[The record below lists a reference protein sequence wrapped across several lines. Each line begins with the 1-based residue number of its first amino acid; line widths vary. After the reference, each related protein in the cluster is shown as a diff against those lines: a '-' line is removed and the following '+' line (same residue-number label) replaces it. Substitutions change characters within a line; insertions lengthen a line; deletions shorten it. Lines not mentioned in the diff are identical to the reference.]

1 MDYAGYLASSLPL
14 SSILAS
20 LKGNEMKA
28 LKKTLPS
35 VLAAMFFAAGAQAA
49 TIDFSEVPLLTTNPT
64 IGGITFTAGTDD
76 LVNGIYNA
84 AITDDFITPGNPYLL
99 NGYGDGTNG
108 TPSGGESYIGI
119 SGMKF
124 GVVQFLLDVIN
135 LLPANTIA
143 VEAYLNNVLVHSEY
157 LDLDGTY
164 SMQLVNGFDE
174 LRLVDGMG
182 GSFSID
188 DFTYREWV
196 APNPN
201 PNPTPEPSII
211 GLLGLGLLGLA
222 YARRR
227 QVA

>member
-1 MDYAGYLASSLPL
+1 
-14 SSILAS
+14 
-20 LKGNEMKA
+20 MKA

-64 IGGITFTAGTDD
+64 IGGITFTAGTDGVD
-76 LVNGIYNA
+76 SNGDPIPPYNT
-84 AITDDFITPGNPYLL
+84 AITDDANSSGNPYLL
-99 NGYGDGTNG
+99 NGYADGTNG

-119 SGMKF
+119 SGMRF
-124 GVVQFLLDVIN
+124 GVVQFLLDVIFLEPGN
-135 LLPANTIA
+135 SLT
-143 VEAYLNNVLVHSEY
+143 VEAYLNNVLVNSDS

-164 SMQLVNGFDE
+164 SLQMVNGFDQ
-174 LRLVDGMG
+174 LRLVDGLG

-196 APNPN
+196 APNPD

-211 GLLGLGLLGLA
+211 GLLGLGLLSLA

-227 QVA
+227 QAA

>member
-1 MDYAGYLASSLPL
+1 
-14 SSILAS
+14 
-20 LKGNEMKA
+20 MKA
-28 LKKTLPS
+28 LKKSLPS

-76 LVNGIYNA
+76 LSDPNNPIFNA
-84 AITDDFITPGNPYLL
+84 AITDDFINPGNPYLL

-108 TPSGGESYIGI
+108 TPSGGEAYIGI
-119 SGMKF
+119 SGKKF

-135 LLPANTIA
+135 LLPQNAIA
-143 VEAYLNNVLVHSEY
+143 VEAYLNNVLVNTQF

-164 SMQLVNGFDE
+164 SLQLVNGFDE

-222 YARRR
+222 YARRK

>member
-28 LKKTLPS
+28 LKKSLPS

-76 LVNGIYNA
+76 VPNSIYNA
-84 AITDDFITPGNPYLL
+84 AITDDFITPGNAYLL

-143 VEAYLNNVLVHSEY
+143 VEAYLNNVLVNTDS
-157 LDLDGTY
+157 LDMDGTY
-164 SMQLVNGFDE
+164 SLQLVNGFDE

-201 PNPTPEPSII
+201 PNPTPEPSVI

-227 QVA
+227 QAA

>member
-1 MDYAGYLASSLPL
+1 
-14 SSILAS
+14 
-20 LKGNEMKA
+20 MKA
-28 LKKTLPS
+28 LKKSLPP
-35 VLAAMFFAAGAQAA
+35 VLAALFFAAGVQAA

-76 LVNGIYNA
+76 LVNGVYNA
-84 AITDDFITPGNPYLL
+84 AVTDDFITPGNPYLL

-124 GVVQFLLDVIN
+124 GFVQFLLDVIN
-135 LLPANTIA
+135 LLPTNSIA
-143 VEAYLNNVLVHSEY
+143 VEAYLNNVLVHSDS
-157 LDLDGTY
+157 LDSDTTY
-164 SMQLVNGFDE
+164 TLQLVSGFDE

-188 DFTYREWV
+188 DFTYRQWV
-196 APNPN
+196 APNPNPN
-201 PNPTPEPSII
+201 PNPTPEPSVI

-222 YARRR
+222 YVRRR
-227 QVA
+227 QAA